1 MLDDVLP
8 SLRCPYC
15 RAPLRRDGPTVRCPD
30 AHAFDVARQGY
41 LNLLPGGTRKD
52 PGDTAAM
59 VRARAQFL
67 ARGHFAGLAER
78 VAAVSAAAAADRDGC
93 VVDAGAG
100 TGYHL
105 GRVLDA
111 VPGRVGLALD
121 VSKYAVRRAARAHG
135 RIGAVVAD
143 VWRPLPVADAVASV
157 VLDVFAPRNAAEF
170 RRILVPGGALVV
182 VTPTSRHL
190 AELVPR
196 LGLLTVDERKD
207 ERLAGTLGAHFTAA
221 GSHPHEQALCLDRS
235 DVLAL
240 ASMGPSAWHVP
251 PEELAGRV
259 ADLPEPTPVTVSVTV
274 TVHRPA

>member
-1 MLDDVLP
+1 
-8 SLRCPYC
+8 
-15 RAPLRRDGPTVRCPD
+15 
-30 AHAFDVARQGY
+30 
-41 LNLLPGGTRKD
+41 
-52 PGDTAAM
+52 
-59 VRARAQFL
+59 
-67 ARGHFAGLAER
+67 
-78 VAAVSAAAAADRDGC
+78 
-93 VVDAGAG
+93 
-100 TGYHL
+100 HL